1 MNVLSLKQRTK
12 KIISEIKKT
21 AKNSEK
27 SSEKIKII
35 AVTKHFPIESWYNI
49 INCNINDIGES
60 RIQETEKKIKSYKNK
75 NKNIKLHLIGHLQ
88 SNKVSKAVKM
98 YDIIHTVD
106 SIKIAKKINREAE
119 KINKKQKIF
128 IQININKDKMK
139 YGFIEENVIKETKEI
154 SQLKNVE
161 LIGVMTIPKN
171 NLNNNE
177 IAKAYLKT
185 RKIKETIEK
194 TIDKNCKY
202 LSMGMSNDYKIAI
215 QEGATHIRLGTVL
228 FGNRND

>member
-1 MNVLSLKQRTK
+1 M
-12 KIISEIKKT
+12 
-21 AKNSEK
+21 
-27 SSEKIKII
+27 
-35 AVTKHFPIESWYNI
+35 
-49 INCNINDIGES
+49 
-60 RIQETEKKIKSYKNK
+60 
-75 NKNIKLHLIGHLQ
+75 HLIGHLQ

-106 SIKIAKKINREAE
+106 SIKIAKKINKEAE